1 MIKMKFNYG
10 NSHIAYIKRYKP
22 FLPLLAIL
30 QKPKDV
36 QRFIILAKSC
46 LTCKAYK
53 ELNKIT
59 CPVFVI
65 GGRQNKVIG
74 GEASEEITEK
84 FGCKIYMYDDFGHA
98 VYEEARDFNGRVYD
112 FLKRQEKINLGNKKI
127 SFVSDT
133 VIVLLTYCNT
143 GIRVG
148 RISYGK
154 QMENRNFIHVIAHH
168 GNGVYVV

>member
-112 FLKRQEKINLGNKKI
+112 FLKR
-127 SFVSDT
+127 
-133 VIVLLTYCNT
+133 
-143 GIRVG
+143 
-148 RISYGK
+148 
-154 QMENRNFIHVIAHH
+154 
-168 GNGVYVV
+168 